1 MEWEL
6 IIKLTIPGTLPGLN
20 EYINANRRN
29 KYSAAKLKK
38 DTEFRLYLLIKQ
50 QIPGVRI
57 ANPISLSFRFYE
69 PNGRRDPDNVSS
81 LFRKMFL
88 DSLVKAQVIKDDGQR
103 YIKGFKDDFFVDKDY
118 PRVEVTITES
128 QEEPK

>member
-6 IIKLTIPGTLPGLN
+6 IIKLTIPGTLPGLI

-38 DTEFRLYLLIKQ
+38 DTGFRLYLLIKQ

-69 PNGRRDPDNVSS
+69 PNADETR
-81 LFRKMFL
+81 
-88 DSLVKAQVIKDDGQR
+88 
-103 YIKGFKDDFFVDKDY
+103 
-118 PRVEVTITES
+118 TII
-128 QEEPK
+128 